1 MRELTKKDILLMIK
15 VIRAN
20 YSYAYQNSTTEDV
33 TLMTN
38 VWFDCLK
45 QYPQQVVSEA
55 FKRAMQISKYPPTLA
70 DITEQINTMQSVNEK
85 SEQELWA
92 ELDDALYET
101 ANLYSK
107 FGYTAIPYGET
118 KTQGEQAREDLQH
131 LFDNLD
137 PLIKEYVSNIE
148 QLIALSQVDDLTFEK
163 GRFLKAIPNLRS
175 RQRVRQETP
184 TDILGMLDNCLKPID
199 NTKQLAE
206 KND

>member
-1 MRELTKKDILLMIK
+1 MRNLTKKDIVMMLKLILDNYNKPMPEKDVFEAK
-15 VIRAN
+15 VN
-20 YSYAYQNSTTEDV
+20 LVYSRLE
-33 TLMTN
+33 
-38 VWFDCLK
+38 K
-45 QYPQQVVSEA
+45 YPYEIVSEA
-55 FKRAMQISKYPPTLA
+55 FGRCLDTCKYNISIA
-70 DITEQINTMQSVNEK
+70 DIIEQIHIMQSVNEK

-137 PLIKEYVSNIE
+137 PLIKEYVSSIE

-199 NTKQLAE
+199 NAKQLAE